1 MSENNEEKGFVI
13 KDRRIFSDE
22 RAKER
27 EEQDR
32 EETLKEQ
39 SPEGVPEEKEQR
51 DEHPGGD
58 EGARPTGDQ
67 PEPEQASKRDAA
79 AGQEAQ
85 EAQDARELQ
94 EIDFSGFIFSLYASA
109 AFHFGDMA
117 DPSTGKQEKNLPAAK
132 QMIELIA
139 MLKEKTEGNL
149 TEDEKRT
156 IETLLYELRMRYVKE
171 S

>member
-27 EEQDR
+27 EEQAR
-32 EETLKEQ
+32 EEDLKKKT
-39 SPEGVPEEKEQR
+39 PEGIPEEKEHR
-51 DEHPGGD
+51 DEHPGGY
-58 EGARPTGDQ
+58 EEAPPAGDQ
-67 PEPEQASKRDAA
+67 SEPESEQAAQRDAGS
-79 AGQEAQ
+79 GQS
-85 EAQDARELQ
+85 AQDARELTK
-94 EIDFSGFIFSLYASA
+94 IDFSGFIFSLYASA

-117 DPSTGKQEKNLPAAK
+117 DPATGKQEKNLPAAK

-156 IETLLYELRMRYVKE
+156 VETLLYELRMRYVKE

>member
-1 MSENNEEKGFVI
+1 MSGNDDEKGFVI

-27 EEQDR
+27 DEKSRDQQEDTTDQGP
-32 EETLKEQ
+32 KP
-39 SPEGVPEEKEQR
+39 SPEEKKGREEQ
-51 DEHPGGD
+51 PGKPEEAIPVTG
-58 EGARPTGDQ
+58 EKEQESKEKTGA
-67 PEPEQASKRDAA
+67 EQA
-79 AGQEAQ
+79 AG
-85 EAQDARELQ
+85 DARELHK
-94 EIDFSGFIFSLYASA
+94 IDFSGFMFSLYASA

-117 DPSTGKQEKNLPAAK
+117 DPATGKEEKNLPAAK

-149 TEDEKRT
+149 TEEEKRT

>member
-1 MSENNEEKGFVI
+1 MSENDEEKGFVI

-27 EEQDR
+27 DEQAR
-32 EETLKEQ
+32 EEGPADKA
-39 SPEGVPEEKEQR
+39 SEGTPEEKE
-51 DEHPGGD
+51 HP
-58 EGARPTGDQ
+58 EGHSGVDQEASTAGDQ
-67 PEPEQASKRDAA
+67 PEPEQDSKRDAGSA
-79 AGQEAQ
+79 RS
-85 EAQDARELQ
+85 AQDARELPK
-94 EIDFSGFIFSLYASA
+94 IDFSGFIFSLYASA

-117 DPSTGKQEKNLPAAK
+117 DPATGKQEKNLPAAK

-156 IETLLYELRMRYVKE
+156 VETLLYELRMRYVKE

>member
-1 MSENNEEKGFVI
+1 MSENDEEKGFVI
-13 KDRRIFSDE
+13 RDRRIFSDE

-27 EEQDR
+27 DEQAR
-32 EETLKEQ
+32 KE
-39 SPEGVPEEKEQR
+39 
-51 DEHPGGD
+51 DPG
-58 EGARPTGDQ
+58 
-67 PEPEQASKRDAA
+67 EQASKETPEEEKRGD
-79 AGQEAQ
+79 GPSGEDGGPPPVGEQPGSAQ
-85 EAQDARELQ
+85 GARELPK
-94 EIDFSGFIFSLYASA
+94 IDFSGFIFSLYASA
-109 AFHFGDMA
+109 AFQFGDMA
-117 DPSTGKQEKNLPAAK
+117 DPATGKQEKNLPAVK